1 MRHTSR
7 DDPATVWLL
16 ASNEPAIR
24 RLTLTEVLG
33 ASPDEPDV
41 VSARREFASGPIA
54 AALLGD
60 STDHVYHKWRGAF
73 WRLTALAELG
83 VPSGEHRALGLL
95 DEVLAWLQALERR
108 GYPPVVAGLH
118 RAHACWHGNALSA
131 AVELGRARDPMATDL
146 ARRLV
151 EWQWPDGGWN
161 CDRRPG
167 ARTSSVHESLG
178 PLLGLAG
185 YHRATGD
192 AASSRAAQRAAEFF
206 FERRLFRSRR
216 TGEVIH
222 PAWLRF
228 RQPTYYHYDVLQ
240 ALWVL
245 SRAGCLPD
253 PRAAE
258 AVQLVVARRRRDG
271 RWDANGRWWRP
282 PGAQGSSVEAADWG
296 QSRPS
301 QMVTLKAL
309 AVLRGAE
316 EAT

>member
-1 MRHTSR
+1 MRASSTSICCLPPRPRPPWRRRRSRRRSSAVSSSPAGRPSTTTVSWGPCDSPAVSQRSTVLEIIDRVRHTSR

-41 VSARREFASGPIA
+41 VSARRECATGSIA

-108 GYPPVVAGLH
+108 GYPPVVVAGLH

-185 YHRATGD
+185 YHRATGH

-206 FERRLFRSRR
+206 FERRPFRSRR
-216 TGEVIH
+216 SG
-222 PAWLRF
+222 
-228 RQPTYYHYDVLQ
+228 Q
-240 ALWVL
+240 
-245 SRAGCLPD
+245 G
-253 PRAAE
+253 
-258 AVQLVVARRRRDG
+258 
-271 RWDANGRWWRP
+271 NP
-282 PGAQGSSVEAADWG
+282 P
-296 QSRPS
+296 
-301 QMVTLKAL
+301 
-309 AVLRGAE
+309 
-316 EAT
+316 